1 MKTTAQLE
9 LSGDMSMRTFVLT
22 LALGAASLLGAFPA
36 SAARPTAP
44 WGPEVLEACAKAAH
58 RPCSMSAIARR
69 ELGGDVAEYSFTL
82 KIGPGQ
88 HDVIGL
94 HRVIK
99 EDGVRPAHSDSRS
112 DSGIF
117 FVHGDALGFDAAFLA
132 SAASPSVPDSR
143 ALPVFLAE
151 NDVEVWG
158 IDQRWALVDAGTTD
172 FRFMQSWGLAMS
184 ADDVGI
190 GLAVAAKVRRS
201 DEPMDLLAWSRG
213 GEVAYTYLNTE
224 ASLPAA
230 RRRVKGF
237 IPVDIYVKTDVPALV
252 EAACARLA
260 QRQQSLAQGVY
271 RDTTGQ
277 LISTIGRLALSSPDA
292 PSPIVPSLSNL
303 QAGYLAGEAT
313 FSFQG
318 GLEPAP
324 FYHWAGGA
332 FDAHGLPTGLSF
344 TENAYFF
351 DFLAGAAP
359 YMPVQLIADAEA
371 VICDRDDLPF
381 VDNLGGI
388 TIPVLYIGAGG
399 GVGTFGLH
407 SLSLLGS
414 PDRESLIVDPQPQSR
429 LSDFGHTDLFLAT
442 NARTQVWQP
451 LLDWIRGVRTR

>member
-1 MKTTAQLE
+1 
-9 LSGDMSMRTFVLT
+9 MRTFFLT
-22 LALGAASLLGAFPA
+22 FALGAASLLGAFPA
-36 SAARPTAP
+36 SATEPTAS
-44 WGPEVLEACAKAAH
+44 WGPLILEACAEAAH
-58 RPCSMSAIARR
+58 GPCSMSAIARR
-69 ELGGDVAEYSFTL
+69 ELSGDVAEYSFTL
-82 KIGPGQ
+82 KIGPGP

-94 HRVIK
+94 HRVIR
-99 EDGVRPAHSDSRS
+99 EDGLQPARPDSRS
-112 DSGIF
+112 GSRFESGIF

-132 SAASPSVPDSR
+132 SAASPSVPDDR

-151 NDVEVWG
+151 NGVEVWG

-172 FRFMQSWGLAMS
+172 FRFMQSWGLAMA

-190 GLAVAAKVRRS
+190 GLAVAAEVRRS
-201 DEPMDLLAWSRG
+201 HEPMDLLAWSRG

-237 IPVDIYVKTDVPALV
+237 IPVDIYVRTDVPALV

-271 RDTTGQ
+271 RDTTGL
-277 LISTIGRLALSSPDA
+277 LISTIGRLALSSSDA

-303 QAGYLAGEAT
+303 QVGYLAGEAT

-332 FDAHGLPTGLSF
+332 FDAHGLPIGLSF

-359 YMPVQLIADAEA
+359 YMPVQLIADSEA
-371 VICDRDDLPF
+371 VICDKEDLPF
-381 VDNLGGI
+381 VDHLGGV
-388 TIPVLYIGAGG
+388 TVPVLYIGAGG
-399 GVGTFGLH
+399 GVGTFGLY

-414 PDRESLIVDPQPQSR
+414 TDQESLIVDLRPQSR
-429 LSDFGHTDLFLAT
+429 LADFGHTDLFLAT
-442 NARTQVWQP
+442 DAQTLVWQP
-451 LLDWIRGVRTR
+451 LLDWIHGMRTQ

>member
-1 MKTTAQLE
+1 
-9 LSGDMSMRTFVLT
+9 MRTFLLT
-22 LALGAASLLGAFPA
+22 LVLGAASMAGAFPA
-36 SAARPTAP
+36 AATEPTAP
-44 WGPEVLEACAKAAH
+44 WGPQVLAACAQAVH
-58 RPCSMSAIARR
+58 GPCSMSAIARR

-94 HRVIK
+94 HRVIR
-99 EDGVRPAHSDSRS
+99 EDGSRPPRPDSRP

-132 SAASPSVPDSR
+132 SAASPAIPDRR

-151 NDVEVWG
+151 NGVEVWG
-158 IDQRWALVDAGTTD
+158 IDQRWVLVDASTTD
-172 FRFMQSWGLAMS
+172 VTFMQGWGLAMS

-213 GEVAYTYLNTE
+213 GEVAYTYLSTE

-237 IPVDIYVKTDVPALV
+237 IPVDIYVKTDVPALMQ
-252 EAACARLA
+252 AACARLA
-260 QRQQSLAQGVY
+260 ERQQSLAQGVY

-277 LISTIGRLALSSPDA
+277 LISTLGRLALSSPDA
-292 PSPIVPSLSNL
+292 PSPIVPPLSNL

-324 FYHWAGGA
+324 FYHWAGGT
-332 FDAHGLPTGLSF
+332 FNAHGLPTGLSF

-359 YMPVQLIADAEA
+359 FMPVQLIADAEA
-371 VICDRDDLPF
+371 VICDQGDLPF

-388 TIPVLYIGAGG
+388 TVPVLYVGAGG
-399 GVGTFGLH
+399 GVGTFGLYT
-407 SLSLLGS
+407 LSLLGS
-414 PDRESLIVDPQPQSR
+414 PDQQSLIVDLQPQSR
-429 LSDFGHTDLFLAT
+429 LSDFGHADLFLAT
-442 NARTQVWQP
+442 DARTLVWQP
-451 LLDWIRGVRTR
+451 LLDWIHGVRAR